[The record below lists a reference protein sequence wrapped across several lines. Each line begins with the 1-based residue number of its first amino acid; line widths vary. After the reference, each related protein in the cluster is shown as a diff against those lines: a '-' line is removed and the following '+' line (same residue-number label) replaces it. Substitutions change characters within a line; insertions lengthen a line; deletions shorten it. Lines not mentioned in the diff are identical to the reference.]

1 MRRGQRRGG
10 EPAGRPPAAGD
21 ARQGAQAPLALVC
34 GQVTLD
40 RAPEGLRPGGS
51 VTYAGLAW
59 RALGARVRV
68 LTAAGPDFPAEAL
81 GGLEV
86 LRVPSPRTTIFENRH
101 AADGSRTQRVE
112 AAAVRLDPAQ
122 LPPAWREADVLHLAP
137 VLGELDVAAFRVAV
151 RARLVGLGMQGL
163 VRVVGPGGAVTQPPL
178 PLDPAAL
185 RGIDV
190 AFLGDDD
197 LVGQGDLVARI
208 TPVVPLVV
216 LTHGARGCEV
226 LQGGRS
232 RWVGIHPARE
242 VDPTGAG
249 DAFAAGFLLALSRGA
264 SPPEAARLGAAAGS
278 IAVEG
283 RGIEALARVAEAPE
297 RATRVPVSEA

>member
-1 MRRGQRRGG
+1 MTAGGRRGG
-10 EPAGRPPAAGD
+10 AFPGAPAAVRATG
-21 ARQGAQAPLALVC
+21 QGVPAPVALVC
-34 GQVTLD
+34 GHVTLD

-86 LRVPSPRTTIFENRH
+86 LPVPSPRTTVFENRH

-137 VLGELDVAAFRVAV
+137 VLGELDVAAFRAAV

-163 VRVVGPGGAVTQPPL
+163 VRVVAPGGAVTQPPL
-178 PLDPAAL
+178 ALDPAAL
-185 RGIDV
+185 RGVDV

-197 LVGQGDLVARI
+197 LAGQGDLVARI
-208 TPVVPLVV
+208 AAIVPLVV

-226 LQGGRS
+226 LDGGRS
-232 RWVGIHPARE
+232 RWVGIHPAHE

-249 DAFAAGFLLALSRGA
+249 DVFAAGFLLALARGA
-264 SPPEAARLGAAAGS
+264 SPLEAARLGAAAGS

-283 RGIEALARVAEAPE
+283 RGIAALARVAEAPQ
-297 RATRVPVSEA
+297 RATRVPISEP